1 MQQKFL
7 FSLLAAATALP
18 SWSQTSEPEVD
29 NIQIKWGLS
38 AGANRYTEPG
48 LMQLKG
54 PEVGVHARLSQWEPL
69 PNAYV
74 EADIL
79 LGQQSYTSKSSG
91 SMRGV
96 TNLETRWRAML
107 PLFRDASTNAN
118 FDAGLA
124 VHTLW
129 NDLRGTSTFQGVTYG
144 GYQRSAAQLWL
155 PIRWKSDDVWTL
167 DAGWLIYGQHTSKL
181 SEVGPSYKDA
191 INTQRHG
198 QYAQLSMQLK
208 VKDGDEIKPFIR
220 YTHLGDSDTVVI
232 NGPQNKCP
240 RGFCTA
246 TEPMSNRWQI
256 GAIWEFNTP

>member
-54 PEVGVHARLSQWEPL
+54 PEVGVHAHLSQWAPL

-79 LGQQSYTSKSSG
+79 LGQQSYTSTSSG

-155 PIRWKSDDVWTL
+155 PIRWKSGDVWTF
-167 DAGWLIYGQHTSKL
+167 DAGWLIYGQHTSML
-181 SEVGPSYKDA
+181 SEVNSRYRDVV
-191 INTQRHG
+191 NTQRKG
-198 QYAQLSMQLK
+198 QYAQVAMNVALNN
-208 VKDGDEIKPFIR
+208 GDMLKPFIR
-220 YTHLGDSDTVVI
+220 ITHLADSNTVAMGGKYWI
-232 NGPQNKCP
+232 
-240 RGFCTA
+240 
-246 TEPMSNRWQI
+246 EPASQRWQL
-256 GAIWEFNTP
+256 GVVWEFAAP